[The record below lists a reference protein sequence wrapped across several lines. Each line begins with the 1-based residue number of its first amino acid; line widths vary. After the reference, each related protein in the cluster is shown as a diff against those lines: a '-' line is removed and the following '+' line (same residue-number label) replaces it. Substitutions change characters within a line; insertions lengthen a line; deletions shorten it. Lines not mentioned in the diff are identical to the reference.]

1 MNFSPSNILCS
12 TYMCLEWVGGGCGV
26 NSDHPVLESGIS
38 QPRASMF
45 VFFCGGK
52 PGPGQWFQ
60 ASHIVCLLPC
70 WPHRCPTVEVTR
82 EAFSAGHFKSFW
94 IPPCDSP
101 HTHIQAAAC
110 SWVPRSQGSRQ
121 EAQSHTRWSRFG

>member
-1 MNFSPSNILCS
+1 MGRGFGEGSQLGFSPSNILCS

-60 ASHIVCLLPC
+60 ASLTLCVYCHADHIDAPQ
-70 WPHRCPTVEVTR
+70 W
-82 EAFSAGHFKSFW
+82 K
-94 IPPCDSP
+94 
-101 HTHIQAAAC
+101 
-110 SWVPRSQGSRQ
+110 
-121 EAQSHTRWSRFG
+121 